1 MKNSLF
7 FKECK
12 QIVRSIPFLVYV
24 VVLLLFFTAQYESDF
39 VRVEKPQPGKSSY
52 GTKTSNDLKI
62 IEPAAVKSLYGEF
75 VLNSYTA
82 YPIGFYK
89 NVKLNAGQQREM
101 AGVLSELTGNSA
113 EQFLNATKDASS
125 ALTVNGGNMT
135 KNEDGSYSIGSSGIE
150 EADKTTDSSIS
161 TVKSNLTADRFHTLM
176 RQADKLIGGGS
187 FYGDTYLSRFGEV
200 PKSYEDALSDYND
213 IVKKDGITGAY
224 ARYFCDYLG
233 IVLALFPVFLAV
245 ASGMKDR
252 RTGMRDLIYSRR
264 ISSAKIV
271 LTRYIAQIIILF
283 LPVILLAIFAT
294 TQITAEYPGFELH
307 LLAFIGYSFGWLL
320 PTLMV
325 SASVGTVMT
334 ELTDTPIGIV
344 IQGIWW
350 FLGLFSGVAHIDGGY
365 GWDMILRHNTVGNTQ
380 VYLDNFSILLW
391 NRIVYTAFALI
402 LIVGTIV
409 IYERK
414 RRGKWNVHLGF
425 RKNPKHRRVQ
435 PAA

>member
-1 MKNSLF
+1 
-7 FKECK
+7 
-12 QIVRSIPFLVYV
+12 
-24 VVLLLFFTAQYESDF
+24 
-39 VRVEKPQPGKSSY
+39 
-52 GTKTSNDLKI
+52 
-62 IEPAAVKSLYGEF
+62 
-75 VLNSYTA
+75 
-82 YPIGFYK
+82 
-89 NVKLNAGQQREM
+89 
-101 AGVLSELTGNSA
+101 
-113 EQFLNATKDASS
+113 
-125 ALTVNGGNMT
+125 
-135 KNEDGSYSIGSSGIE
+135 
-150 EADKTTDSSIS
+150 
-161 TVKSNLTADRFHTLM
+161 
-176 RQADKLIGGGS
+176 
-187 FYGDTYLSRFGEV
+187 
-200 PKSYEDALSDYND
+200 
-213 IVKKDGITGAY
+213 
-224 ARYFCDYLG
+224 
-233 IVLALFPVFLAV
+233 
-245 ASGMKDR
+245 
-252 RTGMRDLIYSRR
+252 MRDLIYSRR

-365 GWDMILRHNTVGNTQ
+365 GWDLILRHNTVGNTQ

-409 IYERK
+409 VYERK

-435 PAA
+435 SAA